1 MEKGCDIADATEAC
15 GCSRNTKGTMRMR
28 KTLLMATAVLLAMT
42 VVSKADIVANLGLN
56 PTSGA
61 GAFSNTNPGTGGGG
75 SGLFADIYNF
85 TLDTDQTLTIAF
97 AINTFASTPQF
108 IGNFTGS
115 VVYEGADGQIGGG
128 DDQVVIGP
136 TLATACLLVPNCQGF
151 GGSAN
156 LNSGE
161 YHLLITGNA
170 GELSGYGGDLSTFA
184 VPGPLAGAGLPGL
197 IAACGM
203 MLGLAR
209 HRRRKA

>member
-1 MEKGCDIADATEAC
+1 
-15 GCSRNTKGTMRMR
+15 MR
-28 KTLLMATAVLLAMT
+28 KLLLAAAT
-42 VVSKADIVANLGLN
+42 VLALAAPAKADIIANLGLN

-97 AINTFASTPQF
+97 AINTFADNSNQF
-108 IGNFTGS
+108 ITNFTGS

-128 DDQVVIGP
+128 DDQTVIGP
-136 TLATACLLVPNCQGF
+136 TLATACQLVPNCQGF

-156 LNSGE
+156 LNAGE

-170 GELSGYGGDLSTFA
+170 AVDSGYGGDLSTFA
-184 VPGPLAGAGLPGL
+184 VPGPIVGAGLPGL
-197 IAACGM
+197 ILGCLTL
-203 MLGLAR
+203 LGLGR
-209 HRRRKA
+209 LRRRGA